1 MKPVA
6 YAMFKDGQF
15 YDAIHPDE
23 YIKTAGE
30 YDTPL
35 YTYTHPKELT
45 DEEIINAWNEEWIVL
60 GRDEKFIK
68 FAKAILRKAQE
79 K

>member
-6 YAMFKDGQF
+6 YAMFRDGQF

-45 DEEIINAWNEEWIVL
+45 DDEIVNIGTEFLAPKNCDIYT
-60 GRDEKFIK
+60 
-68 FAKAILRKAQE
+68 FARAILRKAQDE
-79 K
+79 